1 MAEKFEDVKD
11 DGKEIF
17 VSEGDSA
24 FEAKKWFSF
33 LKFPIRGSMI
43 NVRQL

>member
-33 LKFPIRGSMI
+33 LKFPIRDSMI